1 MRAVGLITEYNPFH
15 NGHLHHL
22 RASREASGAEVAVA
36 VMSGHFL
43 QRGEP
48 ALLDKWRRTEIALRC
63 GVDLVLELPFVFAC
77 ASAPDFAR
85 GAVACLD
92 ALGVE
97 ALCFGNEGGDLE
109 GLARCAALLDERAA
123 DIEAGSAA
131 LLRQG
136 LSFPAARARVVA
148 QLANGAVD
156 GKLLATP
163 NNILGIAYLRALRSL
178 GSAITPLTIPRL
190 GAGYHDLTVG
200 AGNIASATGIR
211 RRLADGEAVTGL
223 LPAAAEESVRQTL
236 AAGLSPDYDL
246 LHRLLLARLFQG
258 RDALRSLHQVEHG
271 LEGRLFKAAM
281 ASRSWEDLVQGVKS
295 RQFTR
300 TRIQRLLIYLLNAV
314 PADEAE
320 RLLADGPRY
329 LHLLGCSER
338 GRRYLATVRRRARL
352 PLLANLSRARAQL
365 LRHYGGET
373 EAFRQARSM
382 LDLDVRATCNYTL
395 LLPGWQGERRDRDYF
410 ETARQTEEKQAEG

>member
-22 RASREASGAEVAVA
+22 RASREAAGAEVAVA

-97 ALCFGNEGGDLE
+97 ALCFGSEGGDLE
-109 GLARCAALLDERAA
+109 GLQRCAALLDERAA

-136 LSFPAARARVVA
+136 LSFPAGRARVVA
-148 QLANGAVD
+148 QLADGAVD
-156 GKLLATP
+156 GELLATP

-246 LHRLLLARLFQG
+246 LHRLLLARMIQG
-258 RDALRSLHQVEHG
+258 RDVLRSLHQVEHG

-329 LHLLGCSER
+329 LRLLGCSER

-365 LRHYGGET
+365 LRHYGGEP

-395 LLPGWQGERRDRDYF
+395 LLPGWQGERRGRDYF
-410 ETARQTEEKQAEG
+410 ETARQTEG

>member
-22 RASREASGAEVAVA
+22 QASREAAGAEVAVA

-97 ALCFGNEGGDLE
+97 ALCFGSEGGDLE
-109 GLARCAALLDERAA
+109 GLARCAALFDERAA
-123 DIEAGSAA
+123 DIESGSAA

-136 LSFPAARARVVA
+136 LAFPAARARVLA
-148 QLANGAVD
+148 QLAEGTVD
-156 GKLLATP
+156 GELLAAP

-223 LPAAAEESVRQTL
+223 LPAPAEELVRQTL
-236 AAGLSPDYDL
+236 AAGLNPDPEL

-258 RDALRSLHQVEHG
+258 RDVLRTLHQVEHG
-271 LEGRLFKAAM
+271 LDGRLLRAAM
-281 ASRSWEDLVQGVKS
+281 ASRSWQDLVERVKS

-300 TRIQRLLIYLLNAV
+300 TRIQRLLIYLLNNL
-314 PADEAE
+314 PAETAA
-320 RLLADGPRY
+320 RLLDGGPRY
-329 LHLLGCSER
+329 LRLLGCSER

-365 LRHYGGET
+365 LRHYGGGT

-395 LLPGWQGERRDRDYF
+395 LLPGWQGERRDRDYY
-410 ETARQTEEKQAEG
+410 EEARQTEG